1 MALRYPLYISGLQ
14 TWRWTRTT
22 LLRRQE
28 RARAMARAATASRP
42 AMAPCWL
49 VGCARAASCCPACPA
64 ELHGCP
70 AAARRHC
77 NGRGNLRRSWH
88 HCRRFRHAFLAEGHE
103 LSTHLAEPRPVW
115 GYLQGGPGNLEPYLF
130 CYPFIRPPAL
140 GRGEE
145 AASLRRQ
152 LGGVLRRHRLCY
164 RRLSHRVVCI
174 VCASQLET
182 LALGLADN
190 NTVAYT
196 NTVDFPGTLDPV
208 DRDARKVSS
217 RCVPWNS
224 SFVVS

>member
-1 MALRYPLYISGLQ
+1 MVGLLLQ
-14 TWRWTRTT
+14 TEDWTIVEGCHWRGHRLTVPLNWREPASKNIEIYAREVRVGDGEEKPY
-22 LLRRQE
+22 LL
-28 RARAMARAATASRP
+28 
-42 AMAPCWL
+42 
-49 VGCARAASCCPACPA
+49 
-64 ELHGCP
+64 
-70 AAARRHC
+70 
-77 NGRGNLRRSWH
+77 
-88 HCRRFRHAFLAEGHE
+88 
-103 LSTHLAEPRPVW
+103 
-115 GYLQGGPGNLEPYLF
+115 YLQGGPGNLEPYLF
-130 CYPFIRPPAL
+130 FYPFIRPPAL